1 MVPSVD
7 RKTVMDFYDALASR
21 DARRIIGFVADPV
34 DWLLIGPVEFMHFCG
49 QRRSRA
55 EVFELFDRLIPDILD
70 VTGYVQE
77 YLLIDQD
84 GAATLNR
91 LTAIQRS
98 SGRVISY
105 RVANFM
111 RFRNGQV
118 IEFRSVT
125 DTFDAVEQMLGHQ
138 VELSE
143 A

>member
-1 MVPSVD
+1 MAPSID

-21 DARRIIGFVADPV
+21 DARRIIGFVGDPV

-49 QRRSRA
+49 QRRTRA
-55 EVFELFDRLIPDILD
+55 EVFELFDRMIPAVLD

-77 YLLIDQD
+77 YLLTDRD
-84 GAATLNR
+84 TAAALNR
-91 LTAIQRS
+91 LTAVQRS

-111 RFRNGQV
+111 RFRDGQIV
-118 IEFRSVT
+118 EFRAVT

-143 A
+143 S